1 MLREERHTRI
11 LKCVEGRDAV
21 SYEALIAI
29 VSTSNATLRRDVDQ
43 LCEAGLL
50 RKVRGGI
57 APISSA
63 TVKPLAGYYFLDQR
77 LKNMEAKDA
86 IARAAQR
93 LVEPQDSLILFGG
106 TTVARFAEYLPAT
119 GITVLTDS
127 LPVANHLAMRT
138 QNRVFLTGGEVFT
151 QQGIVLSQFD
161 QGPVFHF
168 AASTFFLGC
177 HAVTRAGIME
187 DDPLPLRAAR
197 TLRAQAQQVVVLAD
211 SSKLLESRS
220 LVVFPLKEI
229 DVFVTDDGLSDKAH
243 RMLTDAGVKVIV
255 AERRAADGFVQG
267 GILPATRSATPD
279 RAADDQ
285 TIGSEQSD

>member
-1 MLREERHTRI
+1 MLREERHNRI
-11 LKCVEGRDAV
+11 LKSIEGRDAV
-21 SYEALIAI
+21 AYEALIAL
-29 VSTSNATLRRDVDQ
+29 VGTSNATLRREVDQ

-57 APISSA
+57 APVTSA
-63 TVKPLAGYYFLDQR
+63 TVKPLASYYFLDQR
-77 LKNMEAKDA
+77 LKYMEAKDA
-86 IARAAQR
+86 IARAAQG

-106 TTVARFAEYLPAT
+106 TTVARFAEYLPAI

-151 QQGIVLSQFD
+151 QQGIVLSPFD
-161 QGPVFHF
+161 EGPIYHF

-197 TLRAQAQQVVVLAD
+197 ALRAQAQRVVVLAD
-211 SSKLLESRS
+211 SSKFSESRS

-229 DVFVTDDGLSDKAH
+229 DIFVTDDGISDKAH
-243 RMLTDAGVKVIV
+243 GMLVDAGVKVIV
-255 AERRAADGFVQG
+255 AERRGADAFEEG
-267 GILPATRSATPD
+267 GILPGARSVSGDGALRSP
-279 RAADDQ
+279 
-285 TIGSEQSD
+285 TIGPGRSE